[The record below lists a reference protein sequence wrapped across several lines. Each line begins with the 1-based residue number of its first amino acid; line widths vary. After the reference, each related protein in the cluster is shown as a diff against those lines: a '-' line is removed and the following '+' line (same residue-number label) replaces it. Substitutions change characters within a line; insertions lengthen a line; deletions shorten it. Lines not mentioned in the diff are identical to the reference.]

1 MTTVWPEN
9 ALEDPND
16 AEEFKRC
23 EWDSVLLKNAY
34 LYTVEPRQF
43 AVPLSR
49 VQSFAGLKNI
59 QKLKISKNIKFKLES
74 TFKDELQK
82 TGFKA

>member
-1 MTTVWPEN
+1 MLKEK
-9 ALEDPND
+9 ND
-16 AEEFKRC
+16 TNINKT
-23 EWDSVLLKNAY
+23 
-34 LYTVEPRQF
+34 TVEPRQF

-49 VQSFAGLKNI
+49 FQSFTGLKNV
-59 QKLKISKNIKFKLES
+59 QKLKISKNIKLKLEI